1 MFIIKITDFIEIIV
15 FLLILFIVLIFRNLK
30 KIYRKNKKSTPNREL
45 AIKIIDEF
53 ENLLS
58 IYNIKLPSEDREND
72 ETEAC
77 IFGKNYYEL
86 EDTITEILD
95 NSIQKLKGV

>member
-1 MFIIKITDFIEIIV
+1 MFIINVTDFIEIIV
-15 FLLILFIVLIFRNLK
+15 FLLILFIVLIFKNLK
-30 KIYRKNKKSTPNREL
+30 KIYRKNRKNTLNREL

-58 IYNIKLPSEDREND
+58 IYNIKLPSEDGEND

-86 EDTITEILD
+86 EDNITEILD
-95 NSIQKLKGV
+95 NSIKNLKGV

>member
-1 MFIIKITDFIEIIV
+1 MFIINITDFIEILV
-15 FLLILFIVLIFRNLK
+15 FLLILFIVLIFKKLK
-30 KIYRKNKKSTPNREL
+30 SIYKKNKKSTQNRNL
-45 AIKIIDEF
+45 AIRIIDEF

-58 IYNIKLPSEDREND
+58 MYNIKLPSEDREND

-86 EDTITEILD
+86 EDNITEILD
-95 NSIQKLKGV
+95 NSIKKLKGV